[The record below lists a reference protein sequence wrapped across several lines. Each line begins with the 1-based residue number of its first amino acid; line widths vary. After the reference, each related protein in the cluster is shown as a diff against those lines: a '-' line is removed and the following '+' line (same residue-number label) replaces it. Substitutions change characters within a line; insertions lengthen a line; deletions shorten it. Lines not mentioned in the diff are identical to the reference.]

1 MGCVSSSE
9 VKSNDVNNSDD
20 ESPIIKTVEVSDSPL
35 TDLDI
40 KQSVSV
46 SLTSPTPDI
55 DSESINL
62 GKITTNI
69 CSYFLLYS
77 ILLIYI
83 YQNIS
88 PYYSYD

>member
-1 MGCVSSSE
+1 MSSSE

-20 ESPIIKTVEVSDSPL
+20 ESPIIKTVTEVSESPL

-62 GKITTNI
+62 GKIQL
-69 CSYFLLYS
+69 YLLLLYVVY
-77 ILLIYI
+77 L
-83 YQNIS
+83 
-88 PYYSYD
+88 

>member
-9 VKSNDVNNSDD
+9 VKSNDVNISDD
-20 ESPIIKTVEVSDSPL
+20 ESPIIKTVTEVSESPL

-62 GKITTNI
+62 GKIQL
-69 CSYFLLYS
+69 YLLLLYVVY
-77 ILLIYI
+77 L
-83 YQNIS
+83 
-88 PYYSYD
+88 

>member
-9 VKSNDVNNSDD
+9 VKSTDVNNSDD
-20 ESPIIKTVEVSDSPL
+20 ESPIIKTVTEVSESPL

-62 GKITTNI
+62 GKIQL
-69 CSYFLLYS
+69 YLLLLYVVY
-77 ILLIYI
+77 L
-83 YQNIS
+83 
-88 PYYSYD
+88 